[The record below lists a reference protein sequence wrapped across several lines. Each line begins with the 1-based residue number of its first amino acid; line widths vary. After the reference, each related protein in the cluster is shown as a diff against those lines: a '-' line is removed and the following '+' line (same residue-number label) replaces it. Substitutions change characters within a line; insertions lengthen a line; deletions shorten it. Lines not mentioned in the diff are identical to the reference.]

1 MTPEE
6 QEKLRLEQEKMAQD
20 KAAAVVAAR
29 KENQAK
35 GGLSGGAAGG
45 GLGGS
50 DSARTLS
57 GLASSIKQAAGNTKV
72 AQPVAAQPVAAQPV
86 AAQPLAAQPLAPVES
101 QPTGTG
107 QIANGF
113 EAPKQYF
120 PESDPQEG
128 AGVFDYD
135 YSNPTPEGQTLN
147 PFEDDEEEEE
157 NFISPQV
164 RGTVS
169 RFTY

>member
-72 AQPVAAQPVAAQPV
+72 AQPVAAQPVAAQP
-86 AAQPLAAQPLAPVES
+86 LAAQPLAPVES

-113 EAPKQYF
+113 DAPKQYF

>member
-72 AQPVAAQPVAAQPV
+72 AQPVAAQP
-86 AAQPLAAQPLAPVES
+86 LAPVES

-113 EAPKQYF
+113 DAPKQYF

>member
-86 AAQPLAAQPLAPVES
+86 AAQPLAPVES

-113 EAPKQYF
+113 DAPKQYF

>member
-72 AQPVAAQPVAAQPV
+72 AQPVAAQPVAAQP
-86 AAQPLAAQPLAPVES
+86 LAPVES

-113 EAPKQYF
+113 DAPKQYF